1 MYQNLL
7 FDLDGTLTNSAEGIT
22 KCVQNALHLMGIEEP
37 DLKKLEVFIG
47 PPLRASY
54 MKYYGMTAEQA
65 EEGIE
70 LYRQRYT
77 DIGIWE
83 NKVYPGMMELL
94 GLLKQ
99 NGFRLG
105 MCTAKPEVF
114 AVRIAEHCGCNEFL
128 VDVTG
133 CSLDGKTD
141 NKALVVAES
150 LRKWGL
156 DTPEKKATVA
166 LVGDRREDVMAA
178 HANGIACIGVGF
190 GFASPGE
197 LEEAGCEY
205 YAATM
210 ADLKALL
217 LGK

>member
-47 PPLRASY
+47 TPLRASY

-114 AVRIAEHCGCNEFL
+114 AVRIAEHFGFNDFL

-133 CSLDGKTD
+133 CSLDGKSD

-156 DTPEKKATVA
+156 DPPEKKATVA

-197 LEEAGCEY
+197 LEEAGCEH

>member
-114 AVRIAEHCGCNEFL
+114 AIAEHFGFNDFL

-197 LEEAGCEY
+197 LEEAGCEH
-205 YAATM
+205 YASTM